1 MSTDQ
6 PTNQSTSSS
15 QPDEEAPTGE
25 TEPGHREESPR
36 EGSPGKGSPKEVR
49 PIYLRPADEKELGR
63 VVAARGGYKSVPHLL
78 REYLSRSLI
87 PRIREGRCFP
97 GRLLAET
104 TGRASSG
111 ASGKSPAG
119 GSAKGQAGSRARTK
133 IQLGLES
140 WAPVEAAARA
150 LTGALRR
157 LEERR
162 ARDGGAGALPFC
174 RCGEAEVVRA
184 AAREIATWSRGG
196 PPELFSRESAYQWLG
211 PRLVEPSREDPNKGK
226 DPGKEGAS
234 RGEPG
239 REPPHQV
246 LPILPGRERG
256 GKQVHYFITGEAR
269 ESLKSKGAQLG
280 QTGSDLAR
288 RATRML
294 IRRVEEAPA
303 EALEYITEESG
314 LYREPRGEGAKSFQV
329 YLAPETKRRLEQA
342 VARLNQRL
350 GRSDRLGGNGRL
362 GRDSRLGRDGRLGQL
377 AVLQAAAR
385 LALEAPDEEM
395 RPPLPGAGDRAGE
408 SG

>member
-6 PTNQSTSSS
+6 PTSSS
-15 QPDEEAPTGE
+15 QLDEDGHTGE
-25 TEPGHREESPR
+25 TEPGHTKGRPGEGSPR
-36 EGSPGKGSPKEVR
+36 EGRPGEGSPKEGSPKEGSPKEGK

-78 REYLSRSLI
+78 REYLSRSLV

-97 GRLLAET
+97 RRLLAET

-111 ASGKSPAG
+111 ASGKSPTGGKSPAG
-119 GSAKGQAGSRARTK
+119 DSAGAQARTK
-133 IQLGLES
+133 LQLGLES
-140 WAPVEAAARA
+140 WAPVEAAAKA

-162 ARDGGAGALPFC
+162 AREGGAGALPFC

-196 PPELFSRESAYQWLG
+196 PPELFSQESACRWLG
-211 PRLVEPSREDPNKGK
+211 PSLEEPGPEEPNREDSA
-226 DPGKEGAS
+226 KEGAS
-234 RGEPG
+234 RRETG

-256 GKQVHYFITGEAR
+256 GKPVQYYITEEAKKR
-269 ESLKSKGAQLG
+269 LKSKGAQLG

-303 EALEYITEESG
+303 EALRHITEDSS
-314 LYREPRGEGAKSFQV
+314 LYREPREGEASGFQV
-329 YLAPETKRRLEQA
+329 YLAVKTKRRAERA
-342 VARLNQRL
+342 VARLRRGPG
-350 GRSDRLGGNGRL
+350 GRPDQKSF
-362 GRDSRLGRDGRLGQL
+362 
-377 AVLQAAAR
+377 LQAAAR
-385 LALEAPDEEM
+385 LAIEAPDEEM
-395 RPPLPGAGDRAGE
+395 RPPLPGARDRPEAND
-408 SG
+408 

>member
-1 MSTDQ
+1 MSSDQ
-6 PTNQSTSSS
+6 S
-15 QPDEEAPTGE
+15 DEGRPNGE
-25 TEPGHREESPR
+25 TEPVPEEEPVPDEKFGSK
-36 EGSPGKGSPKEVR
+36 EGR
-49 PIYLRPADEKELGR
+49 LIYLRPADEKELGR

-111 ASGKSPAG
+111 ASGKSPTGGKSPAG
-119 GSAKGQAGSRARTK
+119 DSAGNQSRTK
-133 IQLGLES
+133 LQLRLES
-140 WAPVEAAARA
+140 WAPVEAATKA

-162 ARDGGAGALPFC
+162 AREGGAGALPFC

-196 PPELFSRESAYQWLG
+196 PPELFSQESASDWLG
-211 PRLVEPSREDPNKGK
+211 PRLESPNVEDPNRET
-226 DPGKEGAS
+226 PS
-234 RGEPG
+234 QREPG

-256 GKQVHYFITGEAR
+256 GKPVQYYIT
-269 ESLKSKGAQLG
+269 ESAKKRLKSKGAQLG

-294 IRRVEEAPA
+294 TRRVEEAPA
-303 EALEYITEESG
+303 EALRHITEDSS
-314 LYREPRGEGAKSFQV
+314 LYREPREGETSGFQV
-329 YLAPETKRRLEQA
+329 YLAVKTKRRAERA
-342 VARLNQRL
+342 VARLRRGPG
-350 GRSDRLGGNGRL
+350 GRPDQKSF
-362 GRDSRLGRDGRLGQL
+362 
-377 AVLQAAAR
+377 LQAAAR
-385 LALEAPDEEM
+385 LAIEAPDEEM
-395 RPPLPGAGDRAGE
+395 RPPLPGARDWPE
-408 SG
+408 TND

>member
-1 MSTDQ
+1 M
-6 PTNQSTSSS
+6 PEKK
-15 QPDEEAPTGE
+15 PVPEKGAG
-25 TEPGHREESPR
+25 RK
-36 EGSPGKGSPKEVR
+36 EGR

-111 ASGKSPAG
+111 ASGKRPAG
-119 GSAKGQAGSRARTK
+119 DSAKGQAGSRARTM

-162 ARDGGAGALPFC
+162 AWEGGAGALPFC

-196 PPELFSRESAYQWLG
+196 PPELFSQESASDWLG
-211 PRLVEPSREDPNKGK
+211 PGQKTPERETSERGTSRRKTSKRKTSEGEPSGQE
-226 DPGKEGAS
+226 S
-234 RGEPG
+234 SS
-239 REPPHQV
+239 REPTYQV

-256 GKQVHYFITGEAR
+256 GKPVQYYITESAR
-269 ESLKSKGAQLG
+269 KRLKSKGARLG

-294 IRRVEEAPA
+294 IRRVEEAPV
-303 EALEYITEESG
+303 EALRHITEESS
-314 LYREPRGEGAKSFQV
+314 LYQEPQEEGAQSFQV
-329 YLAPETKRRLEQA
+329 YLAPKTKRRLEQA

-350 GRSDRLGGNGRL
+350 GGSDRLGGNGRL
-362 GRDSRLGRDGRLGQL
+362 GRGGRLGQL

-395 RPPLPGAGDRAGE
+395 RPPLPGA

>member
-6 PTNQSTSSS
+6 PTSSS
-15 QPDEEAPTGE
+15 QLGEDGHTGE
-25 TEPGHREESPR
+25 TEPGHTKGRPG
-36 EGSPGKGSPKEVR
+36 EGSPGERSPKEGR

-111 ASGKSPAG
+111 ASGKSPTGGKSPAG
-119 GSAKGQAGSRARTK
+119 DSAGNQSRTK
-133 IQLGLES
+133 LQLGMES

-150 LTGALRR
+150 LTRALRR

-196 PPELFSRESAYQWLG
+196 PPELFSQQNASEWLG
-211 PRLVEPSREDPNKGK
+211 PRLENPNGEDPNGET
-226 DPGKEGAS
+226 PS
-234 RGEPG
+234 QREPG

-246 LPILPGRERG
+246 LLILPGRERG
-256 GKQVHYFITGEAR
+256 GKPVQYYITEEAKKR
-269 ESLKSKGAQLG
+269 LKSKGAQLG

-303 EALEYITEESG
+303 EALRHITEDSS
-314 LYREPRGEGAKSFQV
+314 LYREPREGEASGFQV
-329 YLAPETKRRLEQA
+329 YLAVKTKRRAERA
-342 VARLNQRL
+342 VARLRRGPG
-350 GRSDRLGGNGRL
+350 GRPDQKSF
-362 GRDSRLGRDGRLGQL
+362 
-377 AVLQAAAR
+377 LQAAAR
-385 LALEAPDEEM
+385 LAIEAPDEEM
-395 RPPLPGAGDRAGE
+395 RPPLPGARDRPEAND
-408 SG
+408 

>member
-1 MSTDQ
+1 MS
-6 PTNQSTSSS
+6 TNQS
-15 QPDEEAPTGE
+15 DEGRPNRE
-25 TEPGHREESPR
+25 TEPVPEEEPVPDEKFGAK
-36 EGSPGKGSPKEVR
+36 EGR
-49 PIYLRPADEKELGR
+49 LIYLRPADEKELGR

-111 ASGKSPAG
+111 ASGKSPTGGKSPAG
-119 GSAKGQAGSRARTK
+119 DSAGNQSRTK
-133 IQLGLES
+133 LQLGLES

-150 LTGALRR
+150 LTGPLRR

-162 ARDGGAGALPFC
+162 AREGGAGALPFC

-196 PPELFSRESAYQWLG
+196 PPELFSQESACRWLG
-211 PRLVEPSREDPNKGK
+211 PSREDSA
-226 DPGKEGAS
+226 KEGAS
-234 RGEPG
+234 RREPG

-256 GKQVHYFITGEAR
+256 GKPVQYYIT
-269 ESLKSKGAQLG
+269 ESAKKRLKSKGAQLG

-303 EALEYITEESG
+303 EALRHITEDSS
-314 LYREPRGEGAKSFQV
+314 LYREPREGETSGFQV
-329 YLAPETKRRLEQA
+329 YLAVKTKRRVERA
-342 VARLNQRL
+342 VARLNQRP
-350 GRSDRLGGNGRL
+350 GRGD
-362 GRDSRLGRDGRLGQL
+362 RLGQL
-377 AVLQAAAR
+377 DVLQAAAR
-385 LALEAPDEEM
+385 LAIETPDEEM
-395 RPPLPGAGDRAGE
+395 RPPLPGA

>member
-6 PTNQSTSSS
+6 PMSNQSTSSS
-15 QPDEEAPTGE
+15 QPDEEGHTGE
-25 TEPGHREESPR
+25 TEPGHQ
-36 EGSPGKGSPKEVR
+36 EGSAKEGR

-78 REYLSRSLI
+78 REYLHRSLI
-87 PRIREGRCFP
+87 PRIQEGRCFP

-111 ASGKSPAG
+111 ASGKSPTGGKSPAG
-119 GSAKGQAGSRARTK
+119 DSAKGQADSQARTK

-140 WAPVEAAARA
+140 WVAVEAAARA

-162 ARDGGAGALPFC
+162 AREGGAGALPFC

-196 PPELFSRESAYQWLG
+196 PPELFSQESACRWLG
-211 PRLVEPSREDPNKGK
+211 PSREDSA
-226 DPGKEGAS
+226 KEGAS
-234 RGEPG
+234 RREPG

-256 GKQVHYFITGEAR
+256 GKPVQYYITEEAKKR
-269 ESLKSKGAQLG
+269 LKSKGAQLG

-303 EALEYITEESG
+303 EALRHITEESR
-314 LYREPRGEGAKSFQV
+314 LYREPREGETSGFQV
-329 YLAPETKRRLEQA
+329 YLAVKTKRRVERA
-342 VARLNQRL
+342 VARLNQRP
-350 GRSDRLGGNGRL
+350 GRGD
-362 GRDSRLGRDGRLGQL
+362 RLGQL
-377 AVLQAAAR
+377 DVLQAAAR
-385 LALEAPDEEM
+385 LAIETPDEKM
-395 RPPLPGAGDRAGE
+395 RPPLPGA

>member
-6 PTNQSTSSS
+6 PTSSS

-111 ASGKSPAG
+111 SSGTSGASGKSPTGGKSPAG
-119 GSAKGQAGSRARTK
+119 DSAKGQADSQARTK

-140 WAPVEAAARA
+140 WEPVEAAARA

-162 ARDGGAGALPFC
+162 AREGGAGALPFC

-196 PPELFSRESAYQWLG
+196 PPELFSQESACRWLG
-211 PRLVEPSREDPNKGK
+211 PSREDSAR
-226 DPGKEGAS
+226 EGAS
-234 RGEPG
+234 RREPG

-256 GKQVHYFITGEAR
+256 GKPVQYYITEEAKKR
-269 ESLKSKGAQLG
+269 LKSKGAQLG

-303 EALEYITEESG
+303 EALRHITEDSS
-314 LYREPRGEGAKSFQV
+314 LYREPREGETSGFQV
-329 YLAPETKRRLEQA
+329 YLAVKTKRRAERA
-342 VARLNQRL
+342 VARLNQRP
-350 GRSDRLGGNGRL
+350 GRGD
-362 GRDSRLGRDGRLGQL
+362 RLGQL
-377 AVLQAAAR
+377 DVLQAAAR
-385 LALEAPDEEM
+385 LAIEAPDEKM
-395 RPPLPGAGDRAGE
+395 RPPLPGA